1 MYKRKLVFL
10 FTGAPP
16 ETCFGGAIFIKKTY
30 LTLKLNCTYI
40 LSFEKNVVIF

>member
-10 FTGAPP
+10 LSSAPP
-16 ETCFGGAIFIKKTY
+16 ETSFGGAIFIKKTY

-40 LSFEKNVVIF
+40 LSFENNVVIF